1 MRRLLSCLALLAFSG
16 CTLVD
21 QTTFATPPPTPAPG
35 PVVEAPRLEK
45 RAPLIVIAFT
55 TPAPDYSAALAS
67 AVRAAEASRRGIG
80 YDVIGIAAIA
90 GTPAVQAQAEREAAV
105 NATTIMRAI
114 LADDVPAGRIRLGVR
129 TEIGLAVPQVRVFV
143 R

>member
-1 MRRLLSCLALLAFSG
+1 MRRLLFPALLLAVGG

-21 QTTFATPPPTPAPG
+21 QTTFATKPPAPPPG

-45 RAPLIVIAFT
+45 RTPLIVVAFT
-55 TPAPDYSAALAS
+55 TPPPDYAAPLAD

-80 YDVIGIAAIA
+80 YDVIGMAAVA
-90 GTPAVQAQAEREAAV
+90 GTRAVQAQAEREAAV
-105 NATTIMRAI
+105 NATATMRAM
-114 LADDVPAGRIRLGVR
+114 LADGVPDSRIRLGVR
-129 TEIGLAVPQVRVFV
+129 TEIGLPVPQVRVFV

>member
-1 MRRLLSCLALLAFSG
+1 MRRLLVPVLLLAVSG

-21 QTTFATPPPTPAPG
+21 QTTFITKPPAPPPG

-55 TPAPDYSAALAS
+55 TPAPDYAAALAS
-67 AVRAAEASRRGIG
+67 AVRAAEASRKGIG
-80 YDVIGIAAIA
+80 YDVIGMAPAA
-90 GTPAVQAQAEREAAV
+90 GTPAVQAQAEHEAAV
-105 NATTIMRAI
+105 NATTTMRAI
-114 LADDVPAGRIRLGVR
+114 LADDVPASRIRLGVR
-129 TEIGLAVPQVRVFV
+129 TEIGLAGPQVRVFV